1 MRRKKISEVTE
12 KVFGKSSIKGKVALR
27 AFFGGLLCYILRR
40 PKDIPE
46 ETFVKNLIDMI
57 VTWIK
62 NKDVS

>member
-40 PKDIPE
+40 PKDMDE
-46 ETFVKNLIDMI
+46 KVFLRNLINI
-57 VTWIK
+57 IINGFK
-62 NKDVS
+62 NEK